1 LYCGSVPCKIALEKF
16 MIKACTYYLI
26 YEERKKYFK
35 SNFFDKSNS
44 EWIGLN
50 VKEEKF
56 IASHHLIWL

>member
-1 LYCGSVPCKIALEKF
+1 MKK
-16 MIKACTYYLI
+16 
-26 YEERKKYFK
+26 KKYLK